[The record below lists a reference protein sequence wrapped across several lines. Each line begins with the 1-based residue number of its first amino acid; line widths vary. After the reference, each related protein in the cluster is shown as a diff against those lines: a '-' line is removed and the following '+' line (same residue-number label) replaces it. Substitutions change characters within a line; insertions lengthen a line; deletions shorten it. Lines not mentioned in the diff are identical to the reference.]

1 MRTFPIA
8 GILAAAT
15 VLGGSHADAGPLTPT
30 LELSDG
36 LVASTPIDTGSISFG
51 GVTVN
56 GAPVVGSGTQ
66 QVLQV
71 DGTVTTS
78 LLGPLAISST
88 QFNLTNPTGRS
99 NVTAS
104 ISGTLAPLGSLSW
117 SVYLDPTNNPFGTGE
132 LIASA
137 SLSDPSPMLTV
148 GFFDPVPAILA
159 SVPGPFSLT
168 ELLSI
173 SAPTGSTVSFN
184 SSVTATSVATPEPA
198 SLMVLGSGLLG
209 LGLIAPARRHWRRA
223 LS

>member
-15 VLGGSHADAGPLTPT
+15 VLGGSHADAAMTPT

-78 LLGPLAISST
+78 S
-88 QFNLTNPTGRS
+88 
-99 NVTAS
+99 
-104 ISGTLAPLGSLSW
+104 SW
-117 SVYLDPTNNPFGTGE
+117 SAGNLVNPVQP
-132 LIASA
+132 
-137 SLSDPSPMLTV
+137 DQPYRQV
-148 GFFDPVPAILA
+148 
-159 SVPGPFSLT
+159 
-168 ELLSI
+168 
-173 SAPTGSTVSFN
+173 
-184 SSVTATSVATPEPA
+184 
-198 SLMVLGSGLLG
+198 
-209 LGLIAPARRHWRRA
+209 
-223 LS
+223 